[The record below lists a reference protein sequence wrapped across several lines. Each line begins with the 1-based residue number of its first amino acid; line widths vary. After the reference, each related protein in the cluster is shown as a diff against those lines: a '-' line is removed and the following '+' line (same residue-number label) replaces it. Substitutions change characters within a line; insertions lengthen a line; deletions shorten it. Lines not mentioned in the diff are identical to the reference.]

1 MFITNFFVQ
10 DHVDSPCQAIQ
21 SVVELDLLQAII
33 QGHLKLTDELS
44 HLATKLSLTTTIL
57 LKVFEEVR
65 VFIRIDQVALPLG
78 IESNC
83 AHLAQIEV
91 DVCYLFVFTL
101 NLDLLLDQVH
111 QDLLQVVDV
120 DQACGYRIIF
130 APDLGKGGQTVFID
144 SYLLL
149 KARLSEAFENNGNE
163 EVQEDKRHH
172 HDKAEEKED
181 RRF

>member
-1 MFITNFFVQ
+1 MFVTNFLMQ

-33 QGHLKLTDELS
+33 QGHLKLTDEFS

-57 LKVFEEVR
+57 LKVFEEVS

-78 IESNC
+78 IKSNC

-91 DVCYLFVFTL
+91 DVGYLLVFSL
-101 NLDLLLDQVH
+101 DLDLLLDQVH
-111 QDLLQVVDV
+111 QDLFKVVDL

-130 APDLGKGGQTVFID
+130 APRFGKGGQTLFINSD
-144 SYLLL
+144 LLL
-149 KARLSEAFENNGNE
+149 KARLSEALENDGNE
-163 EVQEDKRHH
+163 EIQEHERHH
-172 HDKAEEKED
+172 HDEAEEKEN
-181 RRF
+181 RR